1 MRLLDHIAHCTEPFV
16 VRQDSGG
23 LWRLAGASD
32 FALPLARCPLRYVLS
47 DELVRTCTALAYS
60 EGDELSGCLDL
71 LRIPA
76 EQLWVEW
83 NEAARR
89 EELMRA
95 LPDCASG
102 ATADAL
108 RTGILISAHPLGRS
122 GSLRTFWLTRRE
134 PQEPL
139 LAAVETLIDLDG
151 GPSTGPPEALLQGEA
166 VAVFDSRNPQVDRV
180 LQCAAFRL
188 EPSWQRYYLSVTASA
203 ETRAQVIERSLAA
216 VAFDLPILLAL
227 FLLMAVRDDLAQLPV
242 NPLRLN
248 AKRARLGRRPLLEH
262 IELSAPVF
270 ASPSVSRDEGARG
283 TRRGPRFHHVRGHLV
298 RRRNTIYWRGPHWR
312 GHVRLGS
319 VRSRT
324 VELRLPG

>member
-1 MRLLDHIAHCTEPFV
+1 
-16 VRQDSGG
+16 
-23 LWRLAGASD
+23 
-32 FALPLARCPLRYVLS
+32 
-47 DELVRTCTALAYS
+47 
-60 EGDELSGCLDL
+60 
-71 LRIPA
+71 
-76 EQLWVEW
+76 
-83 NEAARR
+83 
-89 EELMRA
+89 MRA
-95 LPDCASG
+95 LPDCTGG
-102 ATADAL
+102 ATADTV
-108 RTGILISAHPLGRS
+108 RTGILISADPLGRS
-122 GSLRTFWLTRRE
+122 GSLRTFWLTRCE

-151 GPSTGPPEALLQGEA
+151 GPSTCPPEALLQGEA
-166 VAVFDSRNPQVDRV
+166 IAVFDSRNPQVDRL
-180 LQCAAFRL
+180 LQCAGFRL
-188 EPSWQRYYLSVTASA
+188 EPSWQRYYFSVATGA

-242 NPLRLN
+242 KPFRLN

-270 ASPSVSRDEGARG
+270 AGASVSLDDGARG

-319 VRSRT
+319 VRTRT